1 MRTPV
6 LCSFSSTC
14 RALTIMEQEL
24 SRTQQGRGDTESLA
38 SRLPIVKRE
47 REREAAVK
55 RRMEMREEVHQQV
68 H

>member
-1 MRTPV
+1 
-6 LCSFSSTC
+6 
-14 RALTIMEQEL
+14 MEQEL